1 MKTLSIIC
9 FFILSLTNNI
19 IAQNKEKYPLG
30 DYTELTDTKPHDSNT
45 FWDKQGTLPQL
56 RWGSTDIRYSKLRF
70 IMESQG
76 MERRKSQRSSCPMEC
91 QRIKKCTNIRIGID
105 KRF

>member
-1 MKTLSIIC
+1 MTILHFQPTLIFLASNPQKLIHFFYPKRIFILPFKHKNISYMKTLSIIC

-45 FWDKQGTLPQL
+45 FWDKQGTLPQ
-56 RWGSTDIRYSKLRF
+56 
-70 IMESQG
+70 
-76 MERRKSQRSSCPMEC
+76 
-91 QRIKKCTNIRIGID
+91 
-105 KRF
+105 